1 MRLRILLPKVNPE
14 AISVPTHCAY
24 AGCGGRNFHMRQ
36 QVAKPLRDTVYQEV
50 QVRRYQCLRCKRT
63 FRVYPEGT
71 TRAQTSQRVKGLAVM
86 LYLLGLSYGA
96 VSLAL
101 DGLGISLC
109 KSRVYDAVQE
119 ASKRVPGLKR
129 EQVFAGVKTPAL
141 GADLTSVTCKG
152 ESLALGITVDP
163 LSGLALTID
172 ALSAED
178 AKTLKDWIE
187 PIATSVGATV
197 LVTDDADGFKTV
209 ADEVGVQHQVCKA
222 HVLRN
227 TEAITLRYQPLV
239 ARDADGSLQ
248 AIGVSPQQ
256 AAADLT
262 RLGELVKSR
271 QREQAPELETMHRR
285 YLHASPPQEGEHQ
298 SLAYRLRLLFLDRWN
313 LWHRLTRYRQWKGP
327 QGETLD
333 GTNNASERAIGWW
346 IKERYRTMRGY
357 KVPEH
362 AVRVSRLLA
371 WCGTFLNAEKGADL
385 AGLLR
390 VKQAVPGILTACS
403 CLISG
408 YQLSNDHDTFPI
420 YYCFVYWY
428 GHFSN

>member
-14 AISVPTHCAY
+14 AIAVPTRCAY
-24 AGCGGRNFHMRQ
+24 AGCEGRKFHLRQ
-36 QVAKPLRDTVYQEV
+36 EVSKPLRDTVYQEV
-50 QVRRYQCLRCKRT
+50 RVHRYQCLRCKRT

-101 DGLGISLC
+101 EGLGISLC

-119 ASKRVPGLKR
+119 AAKRVPGLKR
-129 EQVFAGVKTPAL
+129 EQVFAGVRTPAL
-141 GADLTSVTCKG
+141 GADLTGVSCKG
-152 ESLALGITVDP
+152 EWLTLGISVDAI
-163 LSGLALTID
+163 SGLALTID
-172 ALSAED
+172 ALTAED
-178 AKTLKDWIE
+178 SQALQAWIE
-187 PIATSVGATV
+187 PIAKSVGAQV

-227 TEAITLRYQPLV
+227 TEDLLDKYQPLV
-239 ARDADGSLQ
+239 ACDADGSLK

-262 RLGELVKSR
+262 RLGELGKSR
-271 QREQAPELETMHRR
+271 QREQASELETMHRR
-285 YLHASPPQEGEHQ
+285 YLQAAPPQEGAHQ

-313 LWHRLTRYRQWKGP
+313 LWHRLTRYRKWKGP
-327 QGETLD
+327 KEETLD
-333 GTNNASERAIGWW
+333 GTNNACERAIGWW
-346 IKERYRTMRGY
+346 IKERYRSMRGY
-357 KVPEH
+357 KVPEN

-371 WCGTFLNAEKGADL
+371 WCGNFLNTEDGANL
-385 AGLLR
+385 AGLL
-390 VKQAVPGILTACS
+390 Q
-403 CLISG
+403 
-408 YQLSNDHDTFPI
+408 
-420 YYCFVYWY
+420 
-428 GHFSN
+428 